1 MIESKSLD
9 NGLVLKFFQWHRILQ
24 AAYQNFATTHENSL
38 SKVYVNIYSHFSKQ
52 RKLFF
57 FYLCH
62 VLKCSGCNSVLHVCV
77 CVFYRYLTAYT
88 QEDFPLQL
96 KLRQNV
102 NLEAKVES
110 KDKRLS
116 VLPDTCYATPTP
128 SQNGAKRAL
137 ILKNG

>member
-1 MIESKSLD
+1 MKIL
-9 NGLVLKFFQWHRILQ
+9 LVRYMLTFILIFQSNENYSFVTSVMYLNIQAVILC
-24 AAYQNFATTHENSL
+24 YTF
-38 SKVYVNIYSHFSKQ
+38 VCV
-52 RKLFF
+52 
-57 FYLCH
+57 C
-62 VLKCSGCNSVLHVCV
+62 VCV

-116 VLPDTCYATPTP
+116 VLPDTCYAAPKP
-128 SQNGAKRAL
+128 SQNDAKRVL

>member
-1 MIESKSLD
+1 MKIL
-9 NGLVLKFFQWHRILQ
+9 LVRYMLPFILIVQSNENYSFVTSVMYLNIQ
-24 AAYQNFATTHENSL
+24 A
-38 SKVYVNIYSHFSKQ
+38 VI
-52 RKLFF
+52 
-57 FYLCH
+57 LCYTF
-62 VLKCSGCNSVLHVCV
+62 V

-128 SQNGAKRAL
+128 SQNDAKRVL

>member
-1 MIESKSLD
+1 MLTFILI
-9 NGLVLKFFQWHRILQ
+9 FQRNENYSFVTSVIYLNVQTVILC
-24 AAYQNFATTHENSL
+24 YTF
-38 SKVYVNIYSHFSKQ
+38 
-52 RKLFF
+52 
-57 FYLCH
+57 
-62 VLKCSGCNSVLHVCV
+62 VCV
-77 CVFYRYLTAYT
+77 IYRYLTAYT

-128 SQNGAKRAL
+128 SQNDAKRVL

>member
-1 MIESKSLD
+1 MKIFLRYM
-9 NGLVLKFFQWHRILQ
+9 LTFILIFQRNENYSFVTSVIYLNVQTVILC
-24 AAYQNFATTHENSL
+24 YTF
-38 SKVYVNIYSHFSKQ
+38 
-52 RKLFF
+52 
-57 FYLCH
+57 
-62 VLKCSGCNSVLHVCV
+62 VCV
-77 CVFYRYLTAYT
+77 IYRYLTAYT

-128 SQNGAKRAL
+128 SQNDAKRVL